1 LALEFLEINTPED
14 TKMIDSTQNP
24 LTLGS
29 GANIL
34 FASPN
39 YNGTVV
45 KNNLKGKIIIKEDA
59 DNVWLE
65 VASGENW
72 HDFVMGSANAGWSG
86 VENLALI
93 PGSVGAAAVGNIG
106 AYGQSAGESI
116 EAVKTADGT
125 VYASDQCQFYYRD
138 SIFKHELKNKFI
150 TSVVFK
156 LSKSPKGDT
165 NYHGRFAYES
175 LQTILDKFGNPPY
188 SPKQIASAVVEQRT
202 VKMPDWTKTGTAG
215 SFFKNPFVKTSKFRE
230 LKNIIPDL
238 QSYPVNRMLYPN
250 PDDPVFAMTD
260 AVKIPAGRL
269 LDELGWRGRRI
280 GNVATYEKHALI
292 VINCGGATG
301 QEILEFTQH
310 MRLSVKDAYDID
322 LEPEVK
328 II

>member
-1 LALEFLEINTPED
+1 MIWAQKNVNLLPFNTFQVPCLALEFLEINTPED

-106 AYGQSAGESI
+106 AYGQAAGESI

-138 SIFKHELKNKFI
+138 SIFKHEF
-150 TSVVFK
+150 
-156 LSKSPKGDT
+156 
-165 NYHGRFAYES
+165 
-175 LQTILDKFGNPPY
+175 
-188 SPKQIASAVVEQRT
+188 
-202 VKMPDWTKTGTAG
+202 
-215 SFFKNPFVKTSKFRE
+215 
-230 LKNIIPDL
+230 KNIISDI

-250 PDDPVFAMTD
+250 PDDPVFTMTD
-260 AVKIPAGRL
+260 IVKIPAGRL

-280 GNVATYEKHALI
+280 GNVATFEKHALI
-292 VINCGGATG
+292 VINCGGANG
-301 QEILEFTQH
+301 QEIIEFTQH

-328 II
+328 